1 MPSSNCEINLNL
13 TWSVDCIISI
23 RTGATKFAI
32 TDTIPIQIQ
41 IQISVPILST
51 QDNTKLLQK
60 LTTINWNR
68 Y

>member
-32 TDTIPIQIQ
+32 TDTNFYA
-41 IQISVPILST
+41 SVAILST
-51 QDNTKLLQK
+51 QDNTKLVQK